1 MNILLK
7 FCTLQIQFN
16 LNKINH
22 RNWNVW
28 EIYFSLSAVG
38 KNRGLLKS
46 KSQAKTSQTLL
57 YRHYIFLFLLN
68 LVKFLDKCYDEGE
81 SVCSQKVKEAEDKF
95 GSLKI
100 LTVFRLALH
109 RVNWKPVYFTNFWG
123 IKSRIYDACEISNCR
138 DKNIFHGYLDTSTFI
153 GFLSFLLQKYFV
165 WQGDASKSKMDAI
178 LWVNFNLIS

>member
-28 EIYFSLSAVG
+28 EIYFSLSVVG

-46 KSQAKTSQTLL
+46 KSQAKTSK
-57 YRHYIFLFLLN
+57 HFYIGITFFCFYWIWSN
-68 LVKFLDKCYDEGE
+68 FWINVTTRRRE
-81 SVCSQKVKEAEDKF
+81 SESSQKVKEAEDKF

-109 RVNWKPVYFTNFWG
+109 EVNWKPVYFTNFWG

-138 DKNIFHGYLDTSTFI
+138 DKNIFRGYLDTSTNI
-153 GFLSFLLQKYFV
+153 GFLSFLLQKYFM
-165 WQGDASKSKMDAI
+165 WRERGDASKKQNECNTMGK
-178 LWVNFNLIS
+178 L